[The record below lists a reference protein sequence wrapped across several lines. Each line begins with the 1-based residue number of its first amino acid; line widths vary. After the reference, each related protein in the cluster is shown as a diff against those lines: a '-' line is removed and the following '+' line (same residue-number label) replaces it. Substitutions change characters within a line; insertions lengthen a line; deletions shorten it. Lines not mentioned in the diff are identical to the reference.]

1 MVKKAAAKAPEVKKT
16 KPENPLFPKRPK
28 NFRIGG
34 DIRVRLHPVGSWCED
49 EVCGCVV
56 DWCVV
61 SSPPSLSAAYRARD
75 GTTQ

>member
-34 DIRVRLHPVGSWCED
+34 DIRVRLHSGW
-49 EVCGCVV
+49 VV
-56 DWCVV
+56 V
-61 SSPPSLSAAYRARD
+61 
-75 GTTQ
+75 